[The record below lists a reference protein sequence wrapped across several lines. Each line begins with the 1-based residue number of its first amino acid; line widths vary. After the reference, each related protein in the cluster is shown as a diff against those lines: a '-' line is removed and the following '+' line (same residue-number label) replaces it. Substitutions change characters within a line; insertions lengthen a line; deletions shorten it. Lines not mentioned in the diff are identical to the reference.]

1 MARLKQRLAEA
12 ATGNEAQTDALLKE
26 GNERFARVPIDVI
39 EPDPDQPRKN
49 IGDIEELKA
58 SIAEHGIIQ
67 PIVVSPFGTET
78 FRIIAGERRF
88 SAAKALGLATVPAI
102 IRTIDEHRR
111 LEVQIIENIHRQE
124 LSPLEEAFAYRRL
137 MDEFQLSQRKL
148 AERIGKS
155 PAGVNQMLRILSL
168 PGDLL
173 ESVQTSEHLSRSVL
187 LEIAKQDS
195 EEGARALWQA
205 AIGGEKVT
213 VKTARAKKVNADTDI
228 SKPRTK
234 IPLKTKNA
242 TLTLVFEQDSVS
254 PQDVVDALSQALREA
269 KLALKASAHS
279 APESAEPAAPT
290 AE

>member
-12 ATGNEAQTDALLKE
+12 ATGNESQADALLKE
-26 GNERFARVPIDVI
+26 GNERFARVPIEVI

-67 PIVVSPFGTET
+67 PIVVSPFGSET

-88 SAAKALGLATVPAI
+88 SAAKALGMATVPAI
-102 IRTIDEHRR
+102 IRTVDEHRR

-137 MDEFQLSQRKL
+137 MDEFQLSQRQL

-155 PAGVNQMLRILSL
+155 AAGVNQMLRILSL
-168 PGDLL
+168 PEDLL
-173 ESVQTSEHLSRSVL
+173 QSVQTSEQLSRSVL

-205 AIGGEKVT
+205 AISGEKVT
-213 VKTARAKKVNADTDI
+213 VKTARAKKANAD
-228 SKPRTK
+228 SESPKPKTK

-269 KLALKASAHS
+269 KLALKASALS
-279 APESAEPAAPT
+279 APESAESAAPT